1 MSYHGSQKLFAWF
14 GGYGIDGTAGFFD
27 KIGIPL
33 PKLSVYLAGGTEFFG
48 GILLA
53 IGLATRPT
61 ATLLAFTMFVAC
73 FTVHSSAFGAAN
85 NGMEYPL
92 TLAVVSLAYVFT
104 GSGKLAIGRLIPGS
118 CPCLRGWLC

>member
-1 MSYHGSQKLFAWF
+1 MSNPAPNRASITAMDIGLLLPRLMVGVVMSYHGSQKLFAWF

-85 NGMEYPL
+85 
-92 TLAVVSLAYVFT
+92 
-104 GSGKLAIGRLIPGS
+104 
-118 CPCLRGWLC
+118 